1 MSKYFQDAEFR
12 RCVPSCSIDQMQPG
26 FLELLDAVREAAGI
40 PLVLNSA
47 YRSVEWEKSKKRTGS
62 SSHTK
67 GLAVDIRCT
76 ANATRYKI
84 ITAALS
90 CGIRRIGVAHTYIHL
105 DADESKSQGIIW
117 DYYA

>member
-12 RCVPSCSIDQMQPG
+12 RCVPSCSIDQMEQG

-47 YRSVEWEKSKKRTGS
+47 YRSVEWEKSKKRTGA

-67 GLAVDIRCT
+67 GLAVDIRCGSN
-76 ANATRYKI
+76 ANRMKI
-84 ITAALS
+84 VRAALQ
-90 CGIRRIGVAHTYIHL
+90 CGITRIGIGSSFVHVDIDRSLPQDT
-105 DADESKSQGIIW
+105 IW
-117 DYYA
+117 HYY

>member
-12 RCVPSCSIDQMQPG
+12 RCVPSCSIKQMQPG
-26 FLELLDAVREAAGI
+26 FLELLDAVREVAGI

-47 YRSVEWEKSKKRTGS
+47 YRSVEWEKSKKRTGA

-84 ITAALS
+84 IAAALS

-105 DADESKSQGIIW
+105 DADESKSQGVIW